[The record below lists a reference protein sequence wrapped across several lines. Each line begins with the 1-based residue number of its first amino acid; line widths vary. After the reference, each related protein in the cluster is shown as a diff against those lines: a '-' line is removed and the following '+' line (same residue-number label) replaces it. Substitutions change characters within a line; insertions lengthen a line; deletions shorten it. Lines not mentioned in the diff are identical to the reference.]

1 MTTAVVDR
9 PLAAS
14 NRVEAPLEFA
24 LAYGDGI
31 GPEIMTATLAVLEAA
46 GVVMAP
52 REIAIGEQL
61 YLAGNSSGIA
71 PEAWGPIEST
81 GLLLKAPITTPLGGG
96 VKSLNVTMRK
106 TLGLYANVRPSIA
119 YAPYVPTNYPDM
131 DVIIVRENEEDLYA
145 GIEHRQTDD
154 VFQCLK
160 LVSRSGCERIVR
172 YAFELARAQHR
183 KKVTCVTKNNIMK
196 LTDGVFADVFKVIG
210 QDYPEIVQ
218 DHMIV
223 DIAAARIATDPYRF
237 DVIVTPNLYGDILS
251 DIAADVAGSVG
262 LAPSANIGPRA
273 AMFEAIHGSAPDIAG
288 QDIANPSGL
297 LLAACMMLDHA
308 GRGAAASRIRN
319 AWNRAVEEGVA
330 TRDMGGAVGTQ
341 AFAQAVIDRLGQSP
355 RQLKVAKPAPPLK
368 IVHPAD
374 VISTPPAVR
383 ECVGIDIFVQDRAP
397 DPNLLAAALLA
408 VPVGAFELKMITNRG
423 VKVWPDP
430 NPNTITTDHWRCRF
444 MAKPG
449 IRITRTNAIELAL
462 LLSRAGIDVVK
473 TEGLYTFDG
482 APGYSLGQ
490 GQ

>member
-1 MTTAVVDR
+1 MTLSILERSVV
-9 PLAAS
+9 AS
-14 NRVEAPLEFA
+14 NVAPFEFA
-24 LAYGDGI
+24 LAHGDGI
-31 GPEIMTATLAVLEAA
+31 GPEIMAATLSVLEAA
-46 GVVMAP
+46 ELSLAP
-52 REIAIGEQL
+52 REIALGEQL
-61 YLAGNSSGIA
+61 YRAGHSAGVA
-71 PEAWGPIEST
+71 PESWAAIEGT

-106 TLGLYANVRPSIA
+106 TLGLSANIRPSVA
-119 YAPYVPTNYPDM
+119 YAPYVPTHFPGM

-145 GIEHRQTDD
+145 GIEDRQTDD

-160 LVSRSGCERIVR
+160 LVSRSGCERIIR
-172 YAFELARAQHR
+172 YAFELARAQNR
-183 KKVTCVTKNNIMK
+183 KKITCVTKNNIMK
-196 LTDGVFADVFKVIG
+196 LTDGIFADTFRTIG

-223 DIAAARIATDPYRF
+223 DIAAARLATDPHRF
-237 DVIVTPNLYGDILS
+237 DVIVTLNLYGDILS
-251 DIAADVAGSVG
+251 DIAAEVAGSVG

-308 GRGAAASRIRN
+308 GRGGAACLIRN
-319 AWNRAVEEGVA
+319 AWSRAVEEGVA
-330 TRDMGGAVGTQ
+330 TRDMGGRLGTR
-341 AFAQAVIDRLGQSP
+341 AFASEVIARLGEEP
-355 RQLKVAKPAPPLK
+355 RKIKIAKPAPPLE

-374 VISTPPAVR
+374 AITVAPAQR
-383 ECVGIDIFVQDRAP
+383 ECVGIDIFVQDRAL
-397 DPNLLAAALLA
+397 DPNLLAAALRA
-408 VPVGAFELKMITNRG
+408 VPLGAFELKMITNRG

-444 MAKPG
+444 MAIQG
-449 IRITRTNAIELAL
+449 IRVTRTNAIEMAL

-482 APGYSLGQ
+482 SPGFSLGQ

>member
-1 MTTAVVDR
+1 MNLPLIER
-9 PLAAS
+9 PKPGT
-14 NRVEAPLEFA
+14 ETAPLEFA

-31 GPEIMTATLAVLEAA
+31 GPEIMHAALSVLSAA
-46 GVVMAP
+46 GVALAP
-52 REIAIGEQL
+52 TEIQLGEQL
-61 YLAGNSSGIA
+61 YKSGHSSGLA
-71 PEAWGPIEST
+71 PEAWEPIERT

-119 YAPYVPTNYPDM
+119 YAPYVPTHFPGM
-131 DVIIVRENEEDLYA
+131 DIIIVRENEEDLYA

-172 YAFELARAQHR
+172 YAFELARAQGR

-196 LTDGVFADVFKVIG
+196 LTDGIFADSFKAIG
-210 QDYPEIVQ
+210 KEYPDIEQ

-223 DIAAARIATDPYRF
+223 DIAAARLATDPHRF

-262 LAPSANIGPRA
+262 LAPSANIGLRA

-308 GRGAAASRIRN
+308 GRGEAASLIRN
-319 AWNRAVEEGVA
+319 AWSRAVEDGVA
-330 TRDMGGAVGTQ
+330 TRDMGGELGTQ
-341 AFAQAVIDRLGQSP
+341 AFAREIIARLGEKP
-355 RQLKVAKPAPPLK
+355 RKMKVAQPAPPLQ
-368 IVHPAD
+368 ISQPAD
-374 VISTPPAVR
+374 TVVTPPAQR
-383 ECVGIDIFVQDRAP
+383 ECVGIDIFVQDRCL
-397 DPNLLAAALLA
+397 DPNLLAAALRA
-408 VPVGAFELKMITNRG
+408 VPAGAFELKMITNRG
-423 VKVWPDP
+423 VKVWPNP
-430 NPNTITTDHWRCRF
+430 NPDTILTDHWRCRF
-444 MAKPG
+444 MAKAD
-449 IRITRTNAIELAL
+449 IRVTRTNAIELAL
-462 LLSRAGIDVVK
+462 LLSRAGMDVVK

-482 APGYSLGQ
+482 QPGYSLGQ